1 MTWRKKPVKLTWKG
15 RAFYEKV
22 VWLQIQKSCSIGS
35 AALGTD
41 RAEIAGKYQ
50 VHPNQVQQWKKKH
63 MEGASEICHSKAERT
78 ESKLYTEDDLMRKIE
93 RLEIEKDL
101 LRSVSLACGLNL
113 EKAQISDQKP
123 ALSVNRQLKL
133 LQVPHLSFYYKSQ
146 RENFPTAPDERVKNK
161 MMEIYMET
169 PFYGVPRLTAD

>member
-1 MTWRKKPVKLTWKG
+1 
-15 RAFYEKV
+15 
-22 VWLQIQKSCSIGS
+22 
-35 AALGTD
+35 
-41 RAEIAGKYQ
+41 
-50 VHPNQVQQWKKKH
+50 

-78 ESKLYTEDDLMRKIE
+78 ESKLYTEDDLMRKIG
-93 RLEIEKDL
+93 RLEIENDF

-146 RENFPTAPDERVKNK
+146 RENFPTVPDERVKNE